1 MYADQTINTN
11 NQILKSQFGI
21 PTTACMLNM
30 HISLTSA
37 RYTGN
42 VFTGVARSVF
52 IKALLPYVRK
62 KGNRAPCMH

>member
-1 MYADQTINTN
+1 MLIKLSTPCN

-21 PTTACMLNM
+21 PTTVAISMLNM

-62 KGNRAPCMH
+62 EGMQ

>member
-62 KGNRAPCMH
+62 KRQ